1 MEARTAHGNLRVT
14 YRVYVTSNEVPEE
27 ALEII
32 RKVAD
37 VKVNDRYGT
46 PAREVLLRE
55 VADVDG
61 LYCNITEKI
70 DSELLGAGKRLKIV
84 ASMSVG
90 FDHID
95 LDEAT
100 RRGILATRTPGVLTE
115 AVADETFG
123 LMLAIARRLVEA
135 DEYVR
140 DGSWKLKWSPMLLV
154 GRDVYGKTLGIYG
167 LGRIGIAV
175 ARRAKGF
182 GMKVIYYDTIRNEEA
197 ERTQGI
203 EFRRK
208 DEVIRDS
215 DFLSVHVPLTP
226 ETRNSISTEEF
237 RMMKNASLRHQ
248 HGEGRRGRRE
258 GPHRGAATPGPSRG
272 AALDVFEHEP
282 VEADNPTPH
291 DEERRPRPAPRQR
304 LHREQ
309 DRHGRPG
316 HEQPGLGFERAD
328 APEPDQQAGPAG
340 GGRDHPCTTK
350 ARSTSRRPR
359 RRSTTS

>member
-1 MEARTAHGNLRVT
+1 MEARTARGNLKVT
-14 YRVYVTSNEVPEE
+14 YRVYVTSNEVPEK
-27 ALEII
+27 ALEIM
-32 RKVAD
+32 RKVAE
-37 VKVNDRYGT
+37 VRVNDKYGT

-70 DSELLGAGKRLKIV
+70 DSELLAAGKRLKIV

-100 RRGILATRTPGVLTE
+100 RRGILATHTPGVLTE

-135 DEYVR
+135 DQYVR

-182 GMKVIYYDTIRNEEA
+182 GMKVIYYDAIRNEEA
-197 ERTQGI
+197 ERALGI
-203 EFRRK
+203 EFRPK
-208 DEVIRDS
+208 DRVIRES

-226 ETRNSISTEEF
+226 ETRNSISTQEF
-237 RMMKNASLRHQ
+237 KMMKNTAYVINTARGGVVDEKAVIEALRA
-248 HGEGRRGRRE
+248 GTI
-258 GPHRGAATPGPSRG
+258 AG
-272 AALDVFEHEP
+272 AALDVFEREP
-282 VEADNPTPH
+282 VESDNPLLKMKNVVLAPHLASGSIESRTAMAVLAANNLVAGLSGQTPPNLINRQVLQ
-291 DEERRPRPAPRQR
+291 RR
-304 LHREQ
+304 
-309 DRHGRPG
+309 G
-316 HEQPGLGFERAD
+316 
-328 APEPDQQAGPAG
+328 
-340 GGRDHPCTTK
+340 
-350 ARSTSRRPR
+350 
-359 RRSTTS
+359 